1 LELSKAKLAPMI
13 PLPAKKAIEINNTW
27 PPKGSKRAKHLNHKE
42 QRAQSKKEFFVFSV
56 FSAVKSVWT

>member
-1 LELSKAKLAPMI
+1 MI